1 MKPFVLNKII
11 PLHNYKVQHKIYSE
25 KYFWSSVVTE
35 GSYVMKLLMIII
47 PEKVETHTTVIWIYA
62 KCFLEDVSFFPFYD
76 FKSDKLKE
84 QIDGI
89 KYKEWEE

>member
-1 MKPFVLNKII
+1 
-11 PLHNYKVQHKIYSE
+11 
-25 KYFWSSVVTE
+25 
-35 GSYVMKLLMIII
+35 MKLLMIII
-47 PEKVETHTTVIWIYA
+47 PEKVETHTTVIRIYA